1 MRVLCRHGH
10 YALYPRRASDAARY
24 CQFFDTELERVEDFY
39 TFPELVA
46 AEHFSIAGR
55 EYLGL
60 QATVT
65 FEGRPWDVMR
75 ENGFVFDVSN
85 RKLVLLGSVSL
96 RVELPLSNHFYIA
109 PPLVQPGSRDRSGR
123 RILSYDGEY
132 ADGEFTRLYVREL
145 EYE

>member
-10 YALYPRRASDAARY
+10 LAFYPRRASDVARY
-24 CQFFDTELERVEDFY
+24 IRFFETEMERLEDFY
-39 TFPELVA
+39 TFPELVE

-55 EYLGL
+55 SYLGL
-60 QATVT
+60 VATVT

-75 ENGFVFDVSN
+75 ENGFVFDVTK
-85 RKLVLLGSVSL
+85 RKLVRLASVSL
-96 RVELPLSNHFYIA
+96 TVELPLSDHYYIA

-123 RILSYDGEY
+123 KILSYDGEY